1 MLSFWTAQVVVNQ
14 RAAASDYTG
23 VVFMKKRVMAI
34 TLVMIFSGLVLAAAG
49 WSSLVLPGRERA
61 VFAEE
66 ALTATV
72 TPSATASPTLTVPAT
87 EMTTGTPDITATAT
101 LENTVTP
108 ANTPE
113 ATASIFPTS
122 VGTPTVTTTP
132 VPGATLLPPRSYRS
146 APADLP
152 SFYIEQRQGEFGDGY
167 LFVSMFNRRI
177 DRESYHLILDNDGDL
192 VYYQPLDLIPSSN
205 DFKKQPNGLLS
216 YFSPVDGDVTYDV
229 MNNNYEVVRQIRA
242 VDDPETGEVYTIDNH
257 GLQLLENG
265 NALFM
270 IHARRV
276 IDLSAIIPGGNEEA
290 VVIGCVIQEV
300 DKNNNLVFQWRSWDH
315 IGLPD
320 TFEPFDR
327 DPLRYTHCNS
337 VEVDRDGNLL
347 VSFRN
352 LHEVT
357 KIDRQTGEII
367 WRMGGRQNE
376 FEFLNDDGFT
386 IQHDARRLAD
396 GHITLYDNGDARADD
411 GEGVEARGVE
421 YVVDEGNK
429 TVEMV
434 AEFRNIPQTYA
445 KYMGNVQ
452 RLPNGNTFIG
462 WGSSSAPV
470 LTEFDGNGD
479 KILEF
484 KSMDNMFSY
493 RAFRFPWRGFP
504 LWPPQLA
511 AYSEGDEIHLA
522 FSWNGSTETASYY
535 IDSGRDPG
543 AMSTLAWVTKTG
555 FETTFSREMAGDGIW
570 YFRVRPINNEGVAGP
585 ASNIVR
591 LLVGGESTYL
601 PLVGGGEQ

>member
-1 MLSFWTAQVVVNQ
+1 MI
-14 RAAASDYTG
+14 
-23 VVFMKKRVMAI
+23 KRVLAI
-34 TLVMIFSGLVLAAAG
+34 ILVTMFTGLVLGAAG
-49 WSSLVLPGRERA
+49 WSSLSLPGGERP
-61 VFAEE
+61 VLAEE

-72 TPSATASPTLTVPAT
+72 TPSATASPTLTAAAT
-87 EMTTGTPDITATAT
+87 EAVTGTPEITATAT
-101 LENTVTP
+101 LTNTVTP

-113 ATASIFPTS
+113 ATASIFPTAI
-122 VGTPTVTTTP
+122 GTPAVTTTP

-152 SFYIEQRQGEFGDGY
+152 SFFIEQREGELGDGY
-167 LFVSMFNRRI
+167 LFVSMFNRFIGRK
-177 DRESYHLILDNDGDL
+177 SYHLILDNDGDL

-216 YFSPVDGDVTYDV
+216 YFSALDGDVTYEV

-242 VDDPETGEVYTIDNH
+242 VDDPQTGEVYTIDNH

-276 IDLSAIIPGGNEEA
+276 IDLSAIIPGGSNEAE
-290 VVIGCVIQEV
+290 VIGCVIQEV
-300 DKNNNLVFQWRSWDH
+300 DKDNKLVFQWRSWDH

-327 DPLRYTHCNS
+327 NPLRYTHCNS

-352 LHEVT
+352 LYEVT
-357 KIDRQTGEII
+357 KIDRQTGEIL

-386 IQHDARRLAD
+386 IQHDARRLAN

-411 GEGVEARGVE
+411 GEGVDSRGVE
-421 YVVDEGNK
+421 YVVDEVNK
-429 TVEMV
+429 TVEKV
-434 AEFRNIPQTYA
+434 AEFHNVPPTFA

-452 RLPNGNTFIG
+452 RLPNGNTILG

-470 LTEFDGNGD
+470 LTEFDANGE

-484 KSMDNMFSY
+484 KSADNMFSY
-493 RAFRFPWRGFP
+493 RAFRSTWRGFP
-504 LWPPQLA
+504 LWPPRVTGFSA
-511 AYSEGDEIHLA
+511 GDEVHLA

-543 AMSTLAWVTKTG
+543 AMSTLAWVT
-555 FETTFSREMAGDGIW
+555 
-570 YFRVRPINNEGVAGP
+570 
-585 ASNIVR
+585 
-591 LLVGGESTYL
+591 
-601 PLVGGGEQ
+601 